1 MTHDPETHL
10 VSFLP
15 YLDVDVE
22 SVPSADRIRSIV
34 PRNGRGSQE
43 ETYPTRD
50 AAMARVT
57 ALTHARLVE
66 VVHVYEADKRYTLGR
81 KLVWEWKE
89 GDA

>member
-1 MTHDPETHL
+1 MSHEHETHL

-15 YLDVDVE
+15 YLDSDVE
-22 SVPSADRIRSIV
+22 SVPSTDRIRNIV

-50 AAMARVT
+50 AAMARVM
-57 ALTHARLVE
+57 ALTDARLVE
-66 VVHVYEADKRYTLGR
+66 VAHVYEADKRYVLGR

-89 GDA
+89 GDR